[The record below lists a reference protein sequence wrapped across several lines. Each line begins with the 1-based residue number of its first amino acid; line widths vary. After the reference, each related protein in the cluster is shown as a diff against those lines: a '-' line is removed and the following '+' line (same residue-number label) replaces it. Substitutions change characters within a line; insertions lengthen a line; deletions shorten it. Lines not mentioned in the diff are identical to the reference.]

1 MAEDDGEVIAF
12 KMLRRGTVV
21 RSADG
26 AELGTVRRVEEIAR
40 EHLFDGIVIDTP
52 QGKRFL
58 DAPEVAR
65 IQERAVT
72 ATFRAAEADQHLQP
86 VGSRLAA
93 IAQNTTTARR
103 LKRLSSRTVDRA
115 KDAWDRR

>member
-1 MAEDDGEVIAF
+1 MDDDGDVIGF
-12 KMLRRGTVV
+12 KVLRRGTVV

-26 AELGTVRRVEEIAR
+26 VEIGTVRRVDEIVR
-40 EHLFDGIVIDTP
+40 EHLFDGIVIDTAD
-52 QGKRFL
+52 GKRFL

-72 ATFRAAEADQHLQP
+72 ATFPAAEADQHLQP
-86 VGSRLAA
+86 IGSRVAA

-103 LKRLSSRTVDRA
+103 LKRLSDRA
-115 KDAWDRR
+115 RDAWDRR